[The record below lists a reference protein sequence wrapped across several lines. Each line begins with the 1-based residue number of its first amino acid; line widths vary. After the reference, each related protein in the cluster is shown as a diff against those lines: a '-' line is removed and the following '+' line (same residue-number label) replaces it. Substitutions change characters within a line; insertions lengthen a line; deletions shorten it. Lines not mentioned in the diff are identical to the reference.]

1 MEVVDNWLA
10 LLVKYAY
17 DMYNTC
23 MYLFKKKT
31 KLVYHTKLLWKKYMP
46 FITTSIKHVLSIF
59 VLYLYTKV
67 VNLSWLNFK
76 TLITY

>member
-1 MEVVDNWLA
+1 MSNRVSKNSYEN
-10 LLVKYAY
+10 
-17 DMYNTC
+17 
-23 MYLFKKKT
+23 MYLFKKKKT
-31 KLVYHTKLLWKKYMP
+31 SLPHHTKLLWKKYMP
-46 FITTSIKHVLSIF
+46 SITTSIKHVLSIF